1 MIRNLI
7 LILIAASLASGCAPY
22 AHVQS
27 QLVDQAARGVAA
39 LEQSLEQKS
48 QIVAQHHAL
57 RRQQLDAAFDADVS
71 QRDPSKLGAGW
82 VIEHRRAYAAALDA
96 LSAARLASVQAD
108 EADRRNAQATLEALD
123 RLRWLQS
130 LQLRLVSFGRENA
143 NERD

>member
-1 MIRNLI
+1 MFRNLT
-7 LILIAASLASGCAPY
+7 LISLAASFANGCAPH
-22 AHVQS
+22 AQVQS
-27 QLVDQAARGVAA
+27 QLVDQAWRGVAA

-57 RRQQLDAAFDADVS
+57 RRQQLDAAFDADVA
-71 QRDPSKLGAGW
+71 QRDPSKLGARW

-96 LSAARLASVQAD
+96 LSAARTASVQAD

-130 LQLRLVSFGRENA
+130 LQLRLVSFGRESA
-143 NERD
+143 DERN